1 MNKQNVVS
9 GGRLLFKRV
18 LPKWLVALA
27 LGLQIAVVAMLL
39 VLSIFFTVTFKR
51 VGSQLGKIT
60 EQVDY
65 HSGIPSAVFIVG
77 TIMLFIAIVLLSI
90 GISKLPRRWV
100 LPRFWHMR

>member
-9 GGRLLFKRV
+9 GWRLLFKRV

-65 HSGIPSAVFIVG
+65 HSGIPSAVLCYSRSGFQNCRVDG
-77 TIMLFIAIVLLSI
+77 FLS
-90 GISKLPRRWV
+90 
-100 LPRFWHMR
+100 RFWHMR